1 GVAGLAVAVAL
12 GFAVSA
18 ATLGLATHL
27 ALRPGRGSPASSH
40 PVRSRSM
47 QVTERTSVTRHLE
60 IEALQEILRWP
71 DARPEAAAILAG
83 QLLAARRDREGFEYF
98 RERAAA
104 RPDEPV
110 FTSAE
115 GLFQAR
121 LATAYA
127 ALGRQAEA
135 ADAPRRSGHR
145 SLDAGEPAVVTD
157 AWMTA
162 RDGFRF
168 TPPRLVEVAPG
179 VHVAQG
185 YDFADF
191 AFIVTG
197 AGVVAI
203 DAGSAPAHV

>member
-47 QVTERTSVTRHLE
+47 KVTERTAVTRHLE

-110 FTSAE
+110 FTSLE

-121 LATAYA
+121 LATEQPADRLLPWLQEALAKLDRA
-127 ALGRQAEA
+127 AER
-135 ADAPRRSGHR
+135 
-145 SLDAGEPAVVTD
+145 
-157 AWMTA
+157 
-162 RDGFRF
+162 
-168 TPPRLVEVAPG
+168 APG
-179 VHVAQG
+179 LTTYFRGLVL
-185 YDFADF
+185 
-191 AFIVTG
+191 
-197 AGVVAI
+197 
-203 DAGSAPAHV
+203 